1 MRNAFLVAL
10 REYVENA
17 KTKGFWIGIFML
29 PIVLFLSFQVP
40 MLLERK
46 GTPIRY
52 FALLDY
58 SGRFEAIIEHGLEQQ
73 HQRTVLSRLNEY
85 ANENSVGGAKLPPEL
100 TALRGETSERVEEFV
115 RTGGSENY
123 LRLLKPHLH
132 ENAPPFQEPARL
144 YRRVELPFE
153 RPADPD
159 EAAQKLRA
167 GLMGAESFVHGGT
180 RVSIDA
186 AIIIPADVTNHVTR
200 PGTASTAS
208 SGVQYWSRNL
218 ADRSLRSH
226 VENAINKEIRQR
238 EYARRGLDPKVFA
251 EVENTR
257 VQMVELNPKKE
268 QGQERVGKAEM
279 FAQWAP
285 VGFVYLLWVA
295 LFSISQMLL
304 TNTIEEKSNRI
315 IEVLLSSVTPA
326 EFVLGKLA
334 GIAAVGLTMV
344 IAWLGSFLG
353 ILSWKA
359 SGQQSE
365 VATQFVSLLQGSH
378 LMAAFVVYFVFGYLL
393 YAGIILA
400 IGSVC
405 NTLKEAQNYMG
416 VITMLMMVP
425 LLTMTFIPKDPNGT
439 VATVLSWI
447 PIYTPFIMM
456 NRAAADPPLFDVI
469 GTMVMLVL
477 FTAFVLWGAV
487 KIFRIGILRSGQPPR
502 IIEMI
507 RWLKAG

>member
-29 PIVLFLSFQVP
+29 PIVLFLSVQVP

-46 GTPIRY
+46 GTPVRH

-58 SGRFEAIIEHGLEQQ
+58 SGQFEGTIERALERQY
-73 HQRTVLSRLNEY
+73 QRMTLSRLNEY
-85 ANENSVGGAKLPPEL
+85 AREQGVKLPE
-100 TALRGETSERVEEFV
+100 ALAPFATESPDAVQKFTDAGGKAAYLENLRPLLQPDAAEFV
-115 RTGGSENY
+115 
-123 LRLLKPHLH
+123 
-132 ENAPPFQEPARL
+132 EPRRL

-153 RPADPD
+153 MPASPEDAATKLRPALNGD
-159 EAAQKLRA
+159 EL
-167 GLMGAESFVHGGT
+167 LGAEGAKVPLD
-180 RVSIDA
+180 I
-186 AIIIPADVTNHVTR
+186 AIIIPKGIEQQVAR
-200 PGTASTAS
+200 PGTPPPNGA
-208 SGVQYWSRNL
+208 GVQYWSRNL
-218 ADRSLRSH
+218 ADKSLRTLI
-226 VENAINKEIRQR
+226 EGAINEEIRRR
-238 EYARRGLDPKVFA
+238 EYMARGLNPAVFA

-257 VQMVELNPKKE
+257 VPILELNPKKE
-268 QGQERVGKAEM
+268 AGQERVSRAETL
-279 FAQWAP
+279 AQWAP

-315 IEVLLSSVTPA
+315 IEVILSSVTPA

-344 IAWLGSFLG
+344 GAWLGSL
-353 ILSWKA
+353 LLVLTWKT
-359 SGQQSE
+359 SGQSE
-365 VATQFVSLLQGSH
+365 TATQLISVIHGSH
-378 LMAAFVVYFVFGYLL
+378 LLGAFVVYFFFGYLL
-393 YAGIILA
+393 YAGLILA

-425 LLTMTFIPKDPNGT
+425 LLTMMFIPKDPNGT
-439 VATVLSWI
+439 VATALSWI

-469 GTMVMLVL
+469 GTMILL
-477 FTAFVLWGAV
+477 IASTLFVLWGAV
-487 KIFRIGILRSGQPPR
+487 KIFRVGILRSGQPPR

-507 RWLKAG
+507 RWLRSG

>member
-40 MLLERK
+40 MLLEKK
-46 GTPIRY
+46 GTPIRHY
-52 FALLDY
+52 VLLDY
-58 SGRFEAIIEHGLEQQ
+58 SGEFEEIIERAVEQQ
-73 HQRTVLSRLNEY
+73 HQRTVLERLKEY
-85 ANENSVGGAKLPPEL
+85 AAGHGAKLPQELQKFRSESPE
-100 TALRGETSERVEEFV
+100 SVNEFI
-115 RTGGSENY
+115 RAGGSEYY
-123 LRLLKPHLH
+123 LGLLKPLLGT
-132 ENAPPFQEPARL
+132 NAAPFEEPRRL
-144 YRRVELPFE
+144 YQRVELPFE
-153 RPADPD
+153 KPIEME
-159 EAAQKLRA
+159 EASQKLRGA
-167 GLMGAESFVHGGT
+167 LMGQETFEHQGE
-180 RVSIDA
+180 RVSLNA
-186 AIIIPADVTNHVTR
+186 AVIIPRNVAELVVR
-200 PGTASTAS
+200 PGTTGNESQ
-208 SGVQYWSRNL
+208 GVQYWSRNL
-218 ADRSLRSH
+218 ADRSLRAQ
-226 VENAINKEIRQR
+226 VEAAINKEIRQR
-238 EYARRGLDPKVFA
+238 EYARRGLDPKAFA
-251 EVENTR
+251 EVESTR

-279 FAQWAP
+279 LAQWAP

-326 EFVLGKLA
+326 EFVIGKLA

-353 ILSWKA
+353 ILTWKA

-365 VATQFVSLLQGSH
+365 VAMQFVSLLQGSH
-378 LMAAFVVYFVFGYLL
+378 LLGAFVIYFFFGYLL

-425 LLTMTFIPKDPNGT
+425 LLTMMFIPKDPNGT

-456 NRAAADPPLFDVI
+456 NRAAADPPMFDVV
-469 GTMVMLVL
+469 GTMVMLIL
-477 FTAFVLWGAV
+477 FTGLVLWGAV
-487 KIFRIGILRSGQPPR
+487 KIFRVAILRSGQPPR
-502 IIEMI
+502 VIEMI
-507 RWLKAG
+507 RWLKSS

>member
-29 PIVLFLSFQVP
+29 PVVLFLSLQVP

-46 GTPIRY
+46 GTPVRH
-52 FALLDY
+52 FVLVDY
-58 SGRFEAIIEHGLEQQ
+58 SGQFEPHISKALEQQ
-73 HQRTVLSRLNEY
+73 YQRMTLSRLNEY
-85 ANENSVGGAKLPPEL
+85 TRENRIKLPES
-100 TALRGETSERVEEFV
+100 LRPLADESPQAVERFV
-115 RTGGSENY
+115 QLGGKDFY
-123 LRLLKPHLH
+123 LSTLQPLL
-132 ENAPPFQEPARL
+132 PARAPAFIEPRRL
-144 YRRVELPFE
+144 YVQVPLPFE
-153 RPADPD
+153 VPASPD
-159 EAAQKLRA
+159 EAAEKLRPA
-167 GLMGAESFVHGGT
+167 LNGEEKLRRDGVEVALDV
-180 RVSIDA
+180 
-186 AIIIPADVTNHVTR
+186 AIIIPKIENLKSPAAQ
-200 PGTASTAS
+200 GEEAEA
-208 SGVQYWSRNL
+208 GIQYWSRNL
-218 ADRSLRSH
+218 ADKSLRSH
-226 VENAINKEIRQR
+226 VENAINQEIRRR
-238 EYARRGLDPKVFA
+238 EYIRRGLDPAAFA
-251 EVENTR
+251 EVERTR
-257 VQMVELNPKKE
+257 VPILELNPKKE
-268 QGQERVGKAEM
+268 AGQERVSKAEAL
-279 FAQWAP
+279 AQWAP

-326 EFVLGKLA
+326 EFVLGKLG

-344 IAWLGSFLG
+344 SAWIGSL
-353 ILSWKA
+353 ILVLTWK
-359 SGQQSE
+359 SGGQSE
-365 VATQFVSLLQGSH
+365 AGSQVLSMIQGSP
-378 LMAAFVVYFVFGYLL
+378 LILAFVVYFIFGYLL

-425 LLTMTFIPKDPNGT
+425 LLTMMFIPKDPNGT

-456 NRAAADPPLFDVI
+456 NRAAADPPMFDVV
-469 GTMVMLVL
+469 GTMLLLIV
-477 FTAFVLWGAV
+477 FTAFVLWAAV

-502 IIEMI
+502 IVEIF
-507 RWLKAG
+507 RWLRTS

>member
-29 PIVLFLSFQVP
+29 PVVLFLSVQVP

-46 GTPIRY
+46 GTPVRHFVLI
-52 FALLDY
+52 DY
-58 SGRFEAIIEHGLEQQ
+58 SGQFEPHINKVLEQQ
-73 HQRTVLSRLNEY
+73 YQRMTLSRLNEY
-85 ANENSVGGAKLPPEL
+85 ALENRVKLPESLQPFASESPE
-100 TALRGETSERVEEFV
+100 SVERFV
-115 RTGGSENY
+115 QLGGKDNY
-123 LRLLKPHLH
+123 LSNLKPLLS
-132 ENAPPFQEPARL
+132 ADTPGFIEPRRL
-144 YRRVELPFE
+144 YVQVPLPFDL
-153 RPADPD
+153 PTSPD
-159 EAAQKLRA
+159 EAAAILRPA
-167 GLMGAESFVHGGT
+167 LNGEKMLKRDGVE
-180 RVSIDA
+180 VSLDV
-186 AIIIPADVTNHVTR
+186 AIIIPKSIGELDSRRNAPRGEDT
-200 PGTASTAS
+200 GI
-208 SGVQYWSRNL
+208 QYWSGNL
-218 ADRSLRSH
+218 ADKSLRSY
-226 VENAINKEIRQR
+226 VENAINQEIRRR
-238 EYARRGLDPKVFA
+238 EYIRRGLDPAVFS
-251 EVENTR
+251 EVERTR
-257 VQMVELNPKKE
+257 VPILELNPRKE
-268 QGQERVGKAEM
+268 AGQERVSKAEVL
-279 FAQWAP
+279 AQWAP

-326 EFVLGKLA
+326 EFVLGKLG

-344 IAWLGSFLG
+344 SAWIGSL
-353 ILSWKA
+353 ILVLTWKA
-359 SGQQSE
+359 GGQSE
-365 VATQFVSLLQGSH
+365 VSSQVLSMIHGSP
-378 LMAAFVVYFVFGYLL
+378 LILAFIVYFIFGYLL

-425 LLTMTFIPKDPNGT
+425 LLTMMFIPKDPNGT

-456 NRAAADPPLFDVI
+456 NRAAANPPMFDVV
-469 GTMVMLVL
+469 GTMLLLIV

-502 IIEMI
+502 IVEIF
-507 RWLKAG
+507 RWLRSG

>member
-40 MLLERK
+40 MLLEKK
-46 GTPIRY
+46 GAPIRH
-52 FALLDY
+52 FVLLDY
-58 SGRFEAIIEHGLEQQ
+58 SGEFKNIIERALEQQ
-73 HQRTVLSRLNEY
+73 HQRTVLTALNEY
-85 ANENSVGGAKLPPEL
+85 ASEHGVKLPPEL
-100 TALRGETSERVEEFV
+100 QQFRSESPEQVEEFV
-115 RTGGSENY
+115 RMGGREYY
-123 LRLLKPHLH
+123 LRVLRSHLPA
-132 ENAPPFQEPARL
+132 NSAPFEEPRRL
-144 YRRVELPFE
+144 YRQVELPFE
-153 RPADPD
+153 KPADAE
-159 EAAQKLRA
+159 EAAQKLR
-167 GLMGAESFVHGGT
+167 GALLGNQTFEHSGV
-180 RVSIDA
+180 RVGIDVA
-186 AIIIPADVTNHVTR
+186 VIIPVDVTKQITA
-200 PGTASTAS
+200 PGKPPKDTG
-208 SGVQYWSRNL
+208 GVQYWSRNL
-218 ADRSLRSH
+218 ADRSLRSY
-226 VENAINKEIRQR
+226 VENAINQEIRQR
-238 EYARRGLDPKVFA
+238 EYARRGLDQKAFA

-257 VQMVELNPKKE
+257 VQIVELNPKKE

-279 FAQWAP
+279 LTQWAP

-344 IAWLGSFLG
+344 FAWLGSFLG
-353 ILSWKA
+353 LLIWKA
-359 SGQQSE
+359 SGPQSE
-365 VATQFVSLLQGSH
+365 VAAQFVSLLQGSH
-378 LMAAFVVYFVFGYLL
+378 LLGAFVIYFVFGYLL

-425 LLTMTFIPKDPNGT
+425 LLTMMFIPKDPNGT

-456 NRAAADPPLFDVI
+456 NRAAADPPLFDVV
-469 GTMVMLVL
+469 GTMVMLIL

-487 KIFRIGILRSGQPPR
+487 RIFRVAILRSGQPPKV
-502 IIEMI
+502 IEII
-507 RWLKAG
+507 RWLRRD

>member
-29 PIVLFLSFQVP
+29 PIVLFLSVQIP
-40 MLLERK
+40 MLLEKK
-46 GTPIRY
+46 GTPVRY
-52 FALLDY
+52 FVLLDY
-58 SGRFEAIIEHGLEQQ
+58 SGEFERQVEQPLEQQ
-73 HQRTVLSRLNEY
+73 YQRRMLAYLNEY
-85 ANENSVGGAKLPPEL
+85 ARQNGVNLPE
-100 TALRGETSERVEEFV
+100 V
-115 RTGGSENY
+115 
-123 LRLLKPHLH
+123 LKPFARQDAEAVDKFVARGGKSFFL
-132 ENAPPFQEPARL
+132 EVLKPLLPADAPPFVEPERL
-144 YRRVELPFE
+144 FQRVVLPFE
-153 RPADPD
+153 RPATPAD
-159 EAAQKLRA
+159 AMLKLRPA
-167 GLMGAESFVHGGT
+167 LSGRESWPHGNSE
-180 RVSIDA
+180 VQLDA
-186 AIIIPADVTNHVTR
+186 AVIIPAEIENQTSRAATTAMTNV
-200 PGTASTAS
+200 GI
-208 SGVQYWSRNL
+208 QYWSRNL
-218 ADRSLRSH
+218 ADASLRTYI
-226 VENAINKEIRQR
+226 EAAINQEIRRR
-238 EYARRGLDPKVFA
+238 EYIRRGLDPAVFA
-251 EVENTR
+251 EVERTR
-257 VQMVELNPKKE
+257 VPIIELNPKKE
-268 QGQERVGKAEM
+268 AGQERVSKAETL
-279 FAQWAP
+279 AQWAP

-344 IAWLGSFLG
+344 TAWIGSL
-353 ILSWKA
+353 ILVLTLK
-359 SGQQSE
+359 SGGQSE
-365 VATQFVSLLQGSH
+365 VSSQMLAMIQGSP
-378 LMAAFVVYFVFGYLL
+378 LILAFVVYFIFGYLL
-393 YAGIILA
+393 YAGIILG

-425 LLTMTFIPKDPNGT
+425 LLTMMFIPKDPNGT

-456 NRAAADPPLFDVI
+456 NRAAADPPMFDVI
-469 GTMVMLVL
+469 GTMLLLIV

-502 IIEMI
+502 IVEIF
-507 RWLKAG
+507 RWLRSG